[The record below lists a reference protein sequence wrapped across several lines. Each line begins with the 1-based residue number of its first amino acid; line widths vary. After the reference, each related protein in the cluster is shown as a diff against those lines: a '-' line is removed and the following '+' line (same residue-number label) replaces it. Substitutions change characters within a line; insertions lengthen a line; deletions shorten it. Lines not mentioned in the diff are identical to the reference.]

1 MSGKAPDPGDTVSVA
16 TAEKD
21 PQDPQGSLQN
31 SPQNSPQTGGR
42 TRVRTLQLHSCHN
55 VTRDEM
61 ASGETCLSLMN
72 KNLEALREA
81 LN

>member
-1 MSGKAPDPGDTVSVA
+1 MSGKTPDQGDTVPA
-16 TAEKD
+16 AAEQKN
-21 PQDPQGSLQN
+21 PQGSLQN
-31 SPQNSPQTGGR
+31 SPQNGGQ
-42 TRVRTLQLHSCHN
+42 TRVRVLQLHSCHN

-61 ASGETCLSLMN
+61 ASGETCLSLMK